1 MYYDN
6 DNLHGENAS
15 IEEASDTLSDLTP
28 TKVPQAAIEQKMAE
42 TVAAGVYEAAHLFS
56 DEGLPIA
63 HAASTLVANAL
74 GTSANTQNVER
85 DRIAEM
91 AILFQDV
98 RRMASLMG
106 GISSLREVTIEGEN
120 RRKIVFRFFRAF
132 EQQVILAV
140 VVPPNKAYRQRTNE
154 LEKLIIGVSD

>member
-1 MYYDN
+1 MYFDSETAKGL
-6 DNLHGENAS
+6 DTGMSLKSGSEQDSAPVKMPQVT
-15 IEEASDTLSDLTP
+15 IE
-28 TKVPQAAIEQKMAE
+28 KKMAE
-42 TVAAGVYEAAHLFS
+42 IVALGTYEAAHLFS

-63 HAASTLVANAL
+63 QATNDSGQAVD
-74 GTSANTQNVER
+74 R

-106 GISSLREVTIEGEN
+106 GISRLREVLIEGQN
-120 RRKIVFRFFRAF
+120 HRRIVFRFFQAF

-140 VVPPNKAYRQRTNE
+140 VVPPQKAYRQKTNE
-154 LEKLIIGVSD
+154 LEKLIVAESF